1 MQRCI
6 TRLVLAQ
13 LAVLA
18 AAAVVAGKV
27 GAVPI
32 VTLLAGDAKAHPG
45 YCGLARLRYGGTT
58 GRTLAEGLTL
68 RQAALGPTY
77 AVLDGRVD
85 LLVDRVVSGPAS
97 SHVALLK
104 EGSVCREMIVVA
116 NGGFSSQTCLRSHPE
131 GRFDVCHFVR
141 RHSTVTQCI
150 DVSATQTNC
159 GPPPMSIEPAWR

>member
-58 GRTLAEGLTL
+58 GLTLAEGLTL
-68 RQAALGPTY
+68 RQASLGPTY

-97 SHVALLK
+97 SHIELLK
-104 EGSVCREMIVVA
+104 EGSVCREMVVVA
-116 NGGFSSQTCLRSHPE
+116 NGGFSSQTCLQSLDRAEHRE

-150 DVSATQTNC
+150 DVFATQTNC
-159 GPPPMSIEPAWR
+159 EH